1 MLYIKYARIYFY
13 VMKNLTLSDSTSI
26 QMWINY
32 RKYNLSVIRYLYFYL
47 TFILG
52 DLGREGRKI

>member
-32 RKYNLSVIRYLYFYL
+32 RKYNLSVIRYLYLYL